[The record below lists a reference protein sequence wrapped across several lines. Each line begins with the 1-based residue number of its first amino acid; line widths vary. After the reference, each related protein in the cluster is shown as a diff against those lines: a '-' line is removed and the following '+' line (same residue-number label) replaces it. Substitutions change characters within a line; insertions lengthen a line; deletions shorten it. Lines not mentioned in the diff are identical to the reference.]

1 MEQETIKKIVS
12 DHFNISI
19 EDMESKTR
27 IREVVIARQAA
38 MVLMYDYIGLSQ
50 KAIGEQFGMR
60 DHSTVN
66 HAQNTIEDLKYT
78 QRSFKRSWEALI
90 SKIELEETK
99 LEREVR
105 RARKILKDEN
115 RLKLNPIKIGYS
127 WETRKT
133 A

>member
-27 IREVVIARQAA
+27 IREVVIARQSA

-50 KAIGEQFGMR
+50 TAIGKHFGMR
-60 DHSTVN
+60 DHSTIN

-78 QRSFKRSWEALI
+78 QRAFKRSWDALV
-90 SKIELEETK
+90 SKIELEET
-99 LEREVR
+99 LEEREVR
-105 RARKILKDEN
+105 RIRKINKDEN

-127 WETRKT
+127 WEARRT